1 LTTALLTATSA
12 AFLPRFNQPSVCY
25 DLWSDALLLA
35 VPLQAG
41 RSHMKQLMSDLET
54 EQERTAGL
62 TSDLTKARDATE
74 ESAAARAIAEGRM
87 KTLQGQL
94 SKAND
99 SSAALSDKLQEVQAK
114 LEVCV
119 RSLCSPAA
127 AAGRV
132 AARW

>member
-1 LTTALLTATSA
+1 LYLAL
-12 AFLPRFNQPSVCY
+12 NYPSLFCDVH
-25 DLWSDALLLA
+25 
-35 VPLQAG
+35 VQAG

-62 TSDLTKARDATE
+62 TADLAKVRSAAE
-74 ESAAARAIAEGRM
+74 ESAAARDIAEGRV

-99 SSAALSDKLQEVQAK
+99 SSAALSQKLQETQVT

-119 RSLCSPAA
+119 RGCC
-127 AAGRV
+127 
-132 AARW
+132 